1 MCFCPVR
8 CACDDEPVEP
18 INLVNFSGGEEEG
31 APSGGPYEWFQRAQ
45 EMLSTG
51 NADAAI
57 VLLERVRRT
66 EPSPSVL
73 EALGRALF
81 DARRYDEAIEVL
93 TELVER
99 APDEDYAHYALGM
112 ALWRRQ
118 MFPTARDHLSMA
130 FVMRPDKP
138 EYAQALTQVKA
149 TLRARAEAGLAPEGP
164 IDADF

>member
-1 MCFCPVR
+1 MHQIDLTG
-8 CACDDEPVEP
+8 AGDQ
-18 INLVNFSGGEEEG
+18 G
-31 APSGGPYEWFQRAQ
+31 APSGGPYEWFQRAN

-57 VLLERVRRT
+57 VLLERVRRS

-73 EALGRALF
+73 ESLGRALF

-99 APDEDYAHYALGM
+99 SPDEDYAHYALGM

-118 MFPTARDHLSMA
+118 LFPGARDHLSMA

-138 EYAQALTQVKA
+138 EYAQALAQVKA
-149 TLRARAEAGLAPEGP
+149 TLRARTEAGLALEGP
-164 IDADF
+164 IDVDFDGSSIDGTPHP

>member
-1 MCFCPVR
+1 MD
-8 CACDDEPVEP
+8 DDE
-18 INLVNFSGGEEEG
+18 IGARG
-31 APSGGPYEWFQRAQ
+31 APSGGPYEWFQRAR
-45 EMLSTG
+45 EMVSSG

-57 VLLERVRRT
+57 VLLERVRRS
-66 EPSPSVL
+66 ESSPSVL

-99 APDEDYAHYALGM
+99 SPDEDYAHYALGM

-118 MFPTARDHLSMA
+118 QFPSARDHLSMA

-138 EYAQALTQVKA
+138 EYAQALSQVKA
-149 TLRARAEAGLAPEGP
+149 TLRARAEAGLALEGP
-164 IDADF
+164 IDVTFGEP

>member
-1 MCFCPVR
+1 M
-8 CACDDEPVEP
+8 DVEEK
-18 INLVNFSGGEEEG
+18 GAHG
-31 APSGGPYEWFQRAQ
+31 APIGGPYEWFQRAQ

-51 NADAAI
+51 NADAAV
-57 VLLERVRRT
+57 VLLERVRRS

-73 EALGRALF
+73 EMLGRALF

-99 APDEDYAHYALGM
+99 SPDEDYAHYALGM

-118 MFPTARDHLSMA
+118 LFPTARDHLAMA

-138 EYAQALTQVKA
+138 EYAQALSQVKA
-149 TLRARAEAGLAPEGP
+149 TLRARAEAGLALEGP
-164 IDADF
+164 IDVTLEQP

>member
-1 MCFCPVR
+1 MAVDH
-8 CACDDEPVEP
+8 AQSD
-18 INLVNFSGGEEEG
+18 G
-31 APSGGPYEWFQRAQ
+31 APSGGPYEWFQRAG
-45 EMLSTG
+45 EMLTSG

-93 TELVER
+93 TDLVER

-112 ALWRRQ
+112 ALWRKQ

-138 EYAQALTQVKA
+138 EYAQALSQVKA
-149 TLRARAEAGLAPEGP
+149 TLRARAQAGLSPEGP
-164 IDADF
+164 IDVDFDGSDNDAHGSGT

>member
-1 MCFCPVR
+1 VRFCPVR

-81 DARRYDEAIEVL
+81 DARRYDQAIEVL

-99 APDEDYAHYALGM
+99 AHLMRTMPTMRWG
-112 ALWRRQ
+112 WRYGVVRCS
-118 MFPTARDHLSMA
+118 PR
-130 FVMRPDKP
+130 
-138 EYAQALTQVKA
+138 
-149 TLRARAEAGLAPEGP
+149 RAIICRWRS
-164 IDADF
+164 

>member
-1 MCFCPVR
+1 MHQVDLTG
-8 CACDDEPVEP
+8 AGDQ
-18 INLVNFSGGEEEG
+18 G
-31 APSGGPYEWFQRAQ
+31 APSGGPYEWFQRAN

-57 VLLERVRRT
+57 VLLERVRRS

-73 EALGRALF
+73 ESLGRALF

-99 APDEDYAHYALGM
+99 SPDEDYAHYALGM

-118 MFPTARDHLSMA
+118 SFPSARDHLSMA

-138 EYAQALTQVKA
+138 EYGQALAQVKA
-149 TLRARAEAGLAPEGP
+149 TLRARAEAGLALEGP
-164 IDADF
+164 IDVDFEGPHAEENPPQ

>member
-1 MCFCPVR
+1 M
-8 CACDDEPVEP
+8 DVEEK
-18 INLVNFSGGEEEG
+18 GAHG

-57 VLLERVRRT
+57 VLLERVRRSD
-66 EPSPSVL
+66 PSPSVL
-73 EALGRALF
+73 ETLGRALF

-99 APDEDYAHYALGM
+99 SPAEDYAHYALGM

-118 MFPTARDHLSMA
+118 LFRTARDHLSMA
-130 FVMRPDKP
+130 FVMRPDRP
-138 EYAQALTQVKA
+138 EYAQALSQVKA
-149 TLRARAEAGLAPEGP
+149 TLRARAEAGLALEGP
-164 IDADF
+164 IDVTFGQP

>member
-1 MCFCPVR
+1 MHQVDLTG
-8 CACDDEPVEP
+8 AGDQ
-18 INLVNFSGGEEEG
+18 G
-31 APSGGPYEWFQRAQ
+31 APSGGPYEWFQRAN

-57 VLLERVRRT
+57 VLLERVRRS

-73 EALGRALF
+73 ESLGRALF

-99 APDEDYAHYALGM
+99 SPDEDYAHYALGM

-118 MFPTARDHLSMA
+118 SVPSARDHLSMA
-130 FVMRPDKP
+130 FVMRPDKS
-138 EYAQALTQVKA
+138 EYGQALAQVKA
-149 TLRARAEAGLAPEGP
+149 TLRARAEAGLALEGP
-164 IDADF
+164 IDVDFDGPHAEENPLQ

>member
-1 MCFCPVR
+1 MEFVN
-8 CACDDEPVEP
+8 EVEGDG
-18 INLVNFSGGEEEG
+18 NG
-31 APSGGPYEWFQRAQ
+31 APSGGPYEWYQRATQ
-45 EMLSTG
+45 MLSEG

-73 EALGRALF
+73 ETLGRALF
-81 DARRYDEAIEVL
+81 DARHYDQAIEVL

-130 FVMRPDKP
+130 FVMRPDKQ

-149 TLRARAEAGLAPEGP
+149 TLRARAEAGLAAEGP
-164 IDADF
+164 IDVGFE

>member
-1 MCFCPVR
+1 VDNAHGFDSLEGSGSQ
-8 CACDDEPVEP
+8 DD
-18 INLVNFSGGEEEG
+18 G
-31 APSGGPYEWFQRAQ
+31 APSGGPYEWFQRAH
-45 EMLSTG
+45 ELLSAG

-57 VLLERVRRT
+57 VLLERMRRT

-73 EALGRALF
+73 ETLGRALF

-93 TELVER
+93 SALVER

-118 MFPTARDHLSMA
+118 MFPTARDHLAMA

-138 EYAQALTQVKA
+138 EYAQALGQVKA
-149 TLRARAEAGLAPEGP
+149 TLRARAEAGLAAQGP
-164 IDADF
+164 IEAEFG